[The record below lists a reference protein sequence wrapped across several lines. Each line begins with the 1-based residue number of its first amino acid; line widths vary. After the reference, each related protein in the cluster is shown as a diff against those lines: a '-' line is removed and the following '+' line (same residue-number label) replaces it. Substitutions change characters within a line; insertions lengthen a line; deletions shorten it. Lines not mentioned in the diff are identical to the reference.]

1 MSNEISEA
9 QVRHVAKLSR
19 LKLTD
24 EQINLYTRQLGAI
37 LEYIKKLNELDTT
50 GVEPMAH
57 VAPLR
62 NVLRDDIAGTG
73 MGIDKVLQNA
83 PDSDP
88 PFFKVPRVLED
99 SSGA

>member
-1 MSNEISEA
+1 MSNEINEA

-24 EQINLYTRQLGAI
+24 EQVSLYTRQMGNI
-37 LEYIKKLNELDTT
+37 LDYVKKLSELDTE
-50 GVEPMAH
+50 GVEPTAH

-62 NVLRDDIAGTG
+62 GVFREDKARP
-73 MGIDKVLQNA
+73 GIGADKVLQNA
-83 PDSDP
+83 PDSDGE
-88 PFFKVPRVLED
+88 FFKVPRVLED